1 MRFDLSSL
9 DHAKQRAFNESVHSN
24 SQIDDNYYRVLY
36 DCVTNE
42 FLLLKVDYVVR
53 NLNKKDNSF

>member
-9 DHAKQRAFNESVHSN
+9 DHAKQREFTKSVNSN
-24 SQIDDNYYRVLY
+24 QIDDNYYRVLY
-36 DCVTNE
+36 DHITNE

-53 NLNKKDNSF
+53 NLNKNDDSF